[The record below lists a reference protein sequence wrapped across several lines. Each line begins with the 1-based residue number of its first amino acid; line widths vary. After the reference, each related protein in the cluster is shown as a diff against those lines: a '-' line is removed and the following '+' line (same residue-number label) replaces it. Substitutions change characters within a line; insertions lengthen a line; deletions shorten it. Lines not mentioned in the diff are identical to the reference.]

1 MKGYIIIY
9 VNLTQIIQIKLF
21 TMLNLTYEG
30 TATWALSVEYKP
42 HSICELRIT
51 NQQTGAHISPFV
63 TLYDDGTRTHN
74 ISVAHATD
82 RIISRW
88 SEQEQSV
95 IKQFGYI
102 NKDNKLYLYLQPARY
117 IYKIGDETGFIT
129 IFDNSNSKTYEQES
143 IPNKV
148 YNG

>member
-1 MKGYIIIY
+1 
-9 VNLTQIIQIKLF
+9 
-21 TMLNLTYEG
+21 MLNLQYEG

-42 HSICELRIT
+42 YSIVELRIT

-63 TLYDDGTRTHN
+63 TLRNDGTRTQN
-74 ISVAHATD
+74 LNVAHATD
-82 RIISRW
+82 QIIGRW
-88 SEQEQSV
+88 AKHEQLV
-95 IKQFGYI
+95 IEKFGFI
-102 NKDNKLYLYLQPARY
+102 NKDGKLWLYLQPARY

-143 IPNKV
+143 TPNKV